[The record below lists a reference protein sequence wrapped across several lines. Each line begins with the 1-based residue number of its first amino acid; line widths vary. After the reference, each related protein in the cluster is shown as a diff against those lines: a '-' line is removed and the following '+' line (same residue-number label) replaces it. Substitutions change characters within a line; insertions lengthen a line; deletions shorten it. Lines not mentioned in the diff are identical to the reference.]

1 MCIFPLKILQRFPIA
16 PRANIKVF
24 IMVLWPTK
32 SRPCLQLILNLFP
45 ASLLQCGLC
54 ISACLCA
61 RVWMCSLE
69 SHYSSDRGLCFLSHQ
84 VCAVAP
90 PFVSQ
95 NQRSLNST
103 EHEQSYPGALAGSC
117 RSETPQQHFPAQ
129 WHTSHLSFCRPLHTL
144 PGSNLL
150 TESVCSGKVLI
161 NHFRCNSRASGC
173 CWVPRAVSQV

>member
-1 MCIFPLKILQRFPIA
+1 
-16 PRANIKVF
+16 
-24 IMVLWPTK
+24 MVLWPTK

-103 EHEQSYPGALAGSC
+103 EHEQSYPGALAGSF

-161 NHFRCNSRASGC
+161 NHFRCNSGASGC